1 MTERK
6 AIPTLPGPL
15 EDYAAQFDDLW
26 AKAAQRES
34 FRAYLQGLLLPRD
47 RNKTLTGLAG
57 ARPIDEAQHPRVQ
70 KLQYFLS
77 ESPWDGEAINAR
89 RLELF
94 LNDPST
100 APHQEGVLII
110 DDSGDRKSGT
120 KTDHVA
126 RQYLGSV
133 GKVDNGIVAV
143 SSLWADPR
151 IYFPLHVLPYTPA
164 GRLPGGRRDPGFQ
177 TKPQLGLGLVASA
190 REAGIPFRAV
200 VADNFYGDNP
210 SARLRA
216 GFTFQVGLGE
226 AGLPYVLA
234 LRPNT
239 GTWAPVEA
247 AHTPKEAAEDL
258 AWGGPEVPGEWQ
270 PVVRRFRDGH
280 EETWWAAELRL
291 AGYGPDQ
298 RVRLVAATTDPATL
312 PEENTWYLISNLP
325 RPGSDQG
332 AHSSF
337 KSANLEEIVRL
348 YGLRIWVEQSYK
360 QVKQELGWADFMVR
374 TDRAIRRHWILV
386 FCAFCFC
393 WRAWFDGE
401 ETRGGGLQRGEN
413 GERSPGVVA
422 SDPAAGAR
430 LADSLDL
437 AVALVAG
444 LVARAP
450 AMGAAGAVEL
460 GREWSPLQPLSPV
473 LTKYS

>member
-6 AIPTLPGPL
+6 AVPTVPSPL
-15 EDYAAQFDDLW
+15 EGYAAQFDDLW
-26 AKAAQRES
+26 VKAAQRES

-57 ARPIDEAQHPRVQ
+57 ARPIQDAQHSRVQ

-94 LNDPST
+94 LKDPST

-133 GKVDNGIVAV
+133 GKIDNGIVAV
-143 SSLWADPR
+143 SSLWADPSL
-151 IYFPLHVLPYTPA
+151 YFPLHVLPYTPA

-177 TKPQLGLGLVASA
+177 TKPQLGLGLVAAA

-200 VADNFYGDNP
+200 VADNFYGDN
-210 SARLRA
+210 
-216 GFTFQVGLGE
+216 FTFQVGLGE

-247 AHTPKEAAEDL
+247 AHTPTEAAEDL
-258 AWGGPEVPGEWQ
+258 DWGGPEAPGEWQ
-270 PVVRRFRDGH
+270 PVVRHFRDGH

-312 PEENTWYLISNLP
+312 PEGNTWYLITNLP
-325 RPGSDQG
+325 RPGSDRVD
-332 AHSSF
+332 HSSF
-337 KSANLEEIVRL
+337 QPADLEEVVRL

-374 TDRAIRRHWILV
+374 ADRAIRRHWILV

-401 ETRGGGLQRGEN
+401 ERRGERLQRGKN
-413 GERSPGVVA
+413 GEGSPDIVA
-422 SDPAAGAR
+422 GGPAAGAR
-430 LADSLDL
+430 LADPLDPAL
-437 AVALVAG
+437 ALVAG
-444 LVARAP
+444 LVASAP
-450 AMGAAGAVEL
+450 TERAAGATEL
-460 GREWSPLQPLSPV
+460 GRGRATLQPLSPV
-473 LTKYS
+473 LTNYS

>member
-6 AIPTLPGPL
+6 AIPTAPGPL

-26 AKAAQRES
+26 VKVAQRAS

-47 RNKTLTGLAG
+47 RNKTLTALAG
-57 ARPIDEAQHPRVQ
+57 ARPIEEAQHSRVQ

-89 RLELF
+89 RLAVL
-94 LNDPST
+94 LDDPST
-100 APHQEGVLII
+100 APHQEGVLIL

-120 KTDHVA
+120 RTDHVA

-133 GKVDNGIVAV
+133 GKIDNGIVAV

-164 GRLPGGRRDPGFQ
+164 TRLPGGRRDPDFR
-177 TKPQLGLGLVASA
+177 TKPQLGLELVAAA
-190 REAGIPFRAV
+190 RQAGVPFRAV
-200 VADNFYGDNP
+200 VADNFYGDN
-210 SARLRA
+210 
-216 GFTFQVGLGE
+216 FTFQVGLEE

-239 GTWAPVEA
+239 GTWAPAEA

-258 AWGGPEVPGEWQ
+258 PWVGPETPGEWQ

-280 EETWWAAELRL
+280 EATWWAAELRL

-312 PEENTWYLISNLP
+312 PEGNTWYLITNLP
-325 RPGSDQG
+325 RPESDRAAQSPFQPADLG
-332 AHSSF
+332 
-337 KSANLEEIVRL
+337 EVVRL

-374 TDRAIRRHWILV
+374 ADRAIRRHWILV

-393 WRAWFDGE
+393 WRAWFDGAE
-401 ETRGGGLQRGEN
+401 RRGEGLQRGKN
-413 GERSPGVVA
+413 GERSHGVVA
-422 SDPAAGAR
+422 GGPAAGAR
-430 LADSLDL
+430 VADPLDPAL
-437 AVALVAG
+437 ALVAG

-450 AMGAAGAVEL
+450 TIGAAGIAEL
-460 GREWSPLQPLSPV
+460 GGEWSPLQPLSPV